1 MNELITTNNELAI
14 NAKQKIINLE
24 NTIKELQKQEKQ
36 LREQLL
42 KEMEDK
48 GIVKF
53 DSDELLITKKEST
66 YRETFN
72 TKKFKAENEDLYNDY
87 VSFSKVKPSLLIKVK

>member
-72 TKKFKAENEDLYNDY
+72 AKKFKAENEDLYNDY